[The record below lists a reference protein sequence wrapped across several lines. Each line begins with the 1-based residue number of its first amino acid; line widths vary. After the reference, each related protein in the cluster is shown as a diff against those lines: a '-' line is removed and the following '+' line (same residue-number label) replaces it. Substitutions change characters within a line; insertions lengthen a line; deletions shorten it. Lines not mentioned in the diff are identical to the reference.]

1 MSDDERITRLEQR
14 LQVLET
20 LVREQFASRASSRP
34 APPIVPAS
42 APPPPPVPSLVA
54 ASKPR
59 DFALPPTT
67 PRVQAPSRSLEEWL
81 GQRGLLAVG
90 VTFVVLAAG
99 YLLKLSFDRGWVS
112 PLARCSGGALAGAL
126 LGALGWRLHSRG
138 TRTYGAALIGG
149 GAAIIYLSV
158 WAAARL
164 YGFLTPAPAL
174 VGLALVSVALAA
186 IAVAIGI
193 EALAA
198 TAAIGAFLA
207 PAVLGDSSASPSLLL
222 LYLGAMAATL
232 GAVAAQRRWRSATFV
247 VTLAFFG
254 HAGSSVFRS
263 APPGMLGLYGVLGGA
278 AALLVSLRERWR
290 ETRFLAFAGGWT
302 VLWIAQDAGL
312 GGRPGL
318 LGAVVLTA
326 PVWWRALTSST
337 VWPDAPEEDHDQ
349 TSLIESCYF
358 YLSPILV
365 GYALYP
371 VWPVTFAAH
380 DGLVPLLIALPY
392 LALGFGTR
400 HRPFAV
406 VGVVT
411 LATAVLAEWN
421 TAGGVLVLLL
431 LVLLWAAIDHLRAR
445 EDGRW
450 YALGTY
456 AVAVTHLLQ
465 WDFPD
470 RPMTEPAFT
479 GLWALALW
487 GCIVTAAILATGLLK
502 LPSDPRAHG
511 KELRPA
517 LWIVTGI
524 LLLFGITGELV
535 RGFRL
540 SDLPSATASLA
551 GGLAVSAW
559 WICFAGA
566 CFAGGFR
573 RQVRALRLAGFAVA
587 ALALLKVIFVDLSTL
602 SAFYRVGSALI
613 LGLVSLAV
621 AYAYHRAAVRAGGE

>member
-1 MSDDERITRLEQR
+1 MSDDERIARLEQR
-14 LQVLET
+14 LQVLEA
-20 LVREQFASRASSRP
+20 LVREQLIGRAPGRP
-34 APPIVPAS
+34 APPAM
-42 APPPPPVPSLVA
+42 APPPP
-54 ASKPR
+54 
-59 DFALPPTT
+59 LPPLLIPASPSPDPAP
-67 PRVQAPSRSLEEWL
+67 PRAAPSVQPPSRSIEEWL

-90 VTFVVLAAG
+90 VTFIVLAAG

-112 PLARCSGGALAGAL
+112 PLARCSGGAIAGAL
-126 LGALGWRLHSRG
+126 LGALGWRLHNRG
-138 TRTYGAALIGG
+138 TRTYGAALIGC

-164 YGFLTPAPAL
+164 YDFLTPTPAL
-174 VGLALVSVALAA
+174 IGLALVSVALAA

-207 PAVLGDSSASPSLLL
+207 PLVLGDSSGSPSLLL

-232 GAVAAQRRWRSATFV
+232 GAVAAQRRWRWATFV

-254 HAGSSVFRS
+254 HAGSSVFRA
-263 APPGMLGLYGVLGGA
+263 APPALLGLYGVLGGA
-278 AALLVSLRERWR
+278 AGLLVSLRERWR

-312 GGRPGL
+312 GGWPAL
-318 LGAVVLTA
+318 LGAVLLTA
-326 PVWWRALTSST
+326 PVWWRALTSRT
-337 VWPDAPEEDHDQ
+337 VWPDGRNDVDDR
-349 TSLIESCYF
+349 TSLIESFYF
-358 YLSPILV
+358 YLSPIFV

-371 VWPVTFAAH
+371 VSPITFAAH

-392 LALGFGTR
+392 LGLGFSTR

-406 VGVVT
+406 VGVIT
-411 LATAVLAEWN
+411 LVTAVLAEWD

-431 LVLLWAAIDHLRAR
+431 LVHVWATIDHLRAR

-450 YALGTY
+450 YALGTFAL
-456 AVAVTHLLQ
+456 AVAHLLLR
-465 WDFPD
+465 DLPG
-470 RPMTEPAFT
+470 RPAMEPAFT

-487 GCIVTAAILATGLLK
+487 GCGVTAAILAAGLLK
-502 LPSDPRAHG
+502 LPRGPTPGGR
-511 KELRPA
+511 ELRPA
-517 LWIVTGI
+517 LWTVAGV
-524 LLLFGITGELV
+524 LLLFGVTGELV
-535 RGFRL
+535 RGFQL
-540 SDLPSATASLA
+540 SDLPRATASLA

-573 RQVRALRLAGFAVA
+573 RQLRALRLAGFAVA
-587 ALALLKVIFVDLSTL
+587 ALAVLKVIFIDLSTL

-621 AYAYHRAAVRAGGE
+621 AYAYHHAARGVGSD

>member
-20 LVREQFASRASSRP
+20 LVRQQLAGRVPSHPPPPVTPPPAPLPPPAGVPAPPARDPGPSRP
-34 APPIVPAS
+34 APPPA
-42 APPPPPVPSLVA
+42 PN
-54 ASKPR
+54 
-59 DFALPPTT
+59 
-67 PRVQAPSRSLEEWL
+67 RSMEEWL

-90 VTFVVLAAG
+90 VTFIVLAAG
-99 YLLKLSFDRGWVS
+99 YLLKLSFDRGWIS
-112 PLARCSGGALAGAL
+112 PFARCSGGAVAGVL
-126 LGALGWRLHSRG
+126 LGALGWRLYGRG

-164 YGFLTPAPAL
+164 YGLLTPAPAL
-174 VGLALVSVALAA
+174 LGLALVSVALAA
-186 IAVAIGI
+186 IAVAIGF

-198 TAAIGAFLA
+198 AAAIGAFLA
-207 PAVLGDSSASPSLLL
+207 PPVLGDSSGSPGLLL
-222 LYLGAMAATL
+222 LYLAAMAATL
-232 GAVAAQRRWRSATFV
+232 GVVAAQRRWRVAAFV

-254 HAGSSVFRS
+254 HAGSSLFRS
-263 APPGMLGLYGVLGGA
+263 APPALLGLYGVLGGA

-312 GGRPGL
+312 GGWPGL
-318 LGAVVLTA
+318 LGAVVLNT

-337 VWPDAPEEDHDQ
+337 VWPDAPEDAHDR

-358 YLSPILV
+358 YLSPVLV

-371 VWPVTFAAH
+371 VAPLTFAAH
-380 DGLVPLLIALPY
+380 DGLVPLLVALPY

-406 VGVVT
+406 VGVIT

-421 TAGGVLVLLL
+421 TAGGVIVLLL

-456 AVAVTHLLQ
+456 GVAVMHLLQ
-465 WDFPD
+465 WDLPA
-470 RPMTEPAFT
+470 RPAVEPAFT

-487 GCIVTAAILATGLLK
+487 GCIVTAAGLAAGLLR
-502 LPSDPRAHG
+502 LPTDPRTRG
-511 KELRPA
+511 NELRQV
-517 LWIVTGI
+517 LWIIAGI

-535 RGFRL
+535 RGFQL
-540 SDLPSATASLA
+540 SDLPPATASLA

-573 RQVRALRLAGFAVA
+573 RQLRALRLAGFAVA
-587 ALALLKVIFVDLSTL
+587 ALALLKVIFIDLSTL
-602 SAFYRVGSALI
+602 SAFYRVGSAFI

-621 AYAYHRAAVRAGGE
+621 AYAYHRAAGRAGTE